1 MAEWFYHGKES
12 GVRETDG
19 RRKQRRRKENKKNG
33 RLFSTDSFWIKV
45 DTKKYE
51 STSQLFFN
59 YDCVNHHFRNSDDY
73 TNPLIR
79 RVKMVVAIAVIIG
92 RKTELARR

>member
-1 MAEWFYHGKES
+1 MGE
-12 GVRETDG
+12 
-19 RRKQRRRKENKKNG
+19 ENKEEEK
-33 RLFSTDSFWIKV
+33 RIKRMEDCLVQILFELRWIQ
-45 DTKKYE
+45 KKYE